1 MKMNQ
6 HIKINYAF
14 IYFLLALFFIPFL
27 SYSQKQQD
35 IPRPR
40 GPVDLSE
47 TSNVIIYL
55 VIPAIIL
62 IVFLIFR
69 KRMGGNKE
77 EETQKVKKRN
87 DENIRDS

>member
-1 MKMNQ
+1 MKTNRNN
-6 HIKINYAF
+6 KIIFAAK
-14 IYFLLALFFIPFL
+14 YFLLAFLFIPFL

-55 VIPAIIL
+55 VIPAII
-62 IVFLIFR
+62 IIAFLIFR
-69 KRMGGNKE
+69 KRIGGNKKE
-77 EETQKVKKRN
+77 KTEGVKKN
-87 DENIRDS
+87 IDEKNRDS